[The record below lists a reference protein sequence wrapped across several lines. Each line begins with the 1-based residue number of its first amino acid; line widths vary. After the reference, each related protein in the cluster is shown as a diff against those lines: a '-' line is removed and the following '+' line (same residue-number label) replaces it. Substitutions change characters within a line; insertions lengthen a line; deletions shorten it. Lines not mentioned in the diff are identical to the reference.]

1 MPLCRVSFSNTDFHT
16 FSYSNSKPGMFID
29 FWLTKAPM
37 VFLVIA
43 ALAFIVGL
51 NLFPYSSSQ
60 VCFFSFSYTALIN
73 DVTKTQTSISTF
85 RQRQMCSV
93 CFISLAYLWLF
104 RGTW

>member
-1 MPLCRVSFSNTDFHT
+1 MLLCRVSFSNTDFRT

-60 VCFFSFSYTALIN
+60 VQLLVHSF
-73 DVTKTQTSISTF
+73 D
-85 RQRQMCSV
+85 
-93 CFISLAYLWLF
+93 
-104 RGTW
+104 